1 MKQTGLKNIALKTG
15 FSTTRASRV
24 LNGKSNIFRI
34 SPATTALI
42 LKVTKESGYEPIELP
57 HIVEL
62 TAERVHSVTEL
73 STKRSLLFRWLLYF
87 N

>member
-15 FSTTRASRV
+15 FSTTRASRI

-62 TAERVHSVTEL
+62 TAERAHSVTEL
-73 STKRSLLFRWLLYF
+73 STKSPQLFRGILYF
-87 N
+87 I